1 MSADSQHRSKSQSR
15 CSGDP
20 VTVSPQ
26 QVTDPTILDS
36 VAGFIN
42 DVVPNAYNVPGDC
55 KDQIQWAHFEQLDD
69 YIQSGDI
76 ENSVA
81 QPLIL
86 VLGYT
91 NGIQVFYY
99 YFQLI
104 KRYVLYTTYFF
115 VYLFYNYSCI
125 RGWI

>member
-15 CSGDP
+15 NNGDP
-20 VTVSPQ
+20 TTVSPQ

-42 DVVPNAYNVPGDC
+42 DVVPNAYNIPGDL
-55 KDQIQWAHFEQLDD
+55 KDQIQWAHLEQLDND
-69 YIQSGDI
+69 NYGQSTDV
-76 ENSVA
+76 EHPVA

-91 NGIQVFYY
+91 NGIQVFLATLYIDIIDGNNIILY
-99 YFQLI
+99 
-104 KRYVLYTTYFF
+104 RYGPFPQMGKL
-115 VYLFYNYSCI
+115 
-125 RGWI
+125 